1 MDCIEA
7 AFAAS
12 IAFWGLKVLPLESN
26 HFVAGDESHLPA
38 LVMSGTQKTPSHLR
52 EGPAEQAGFS

>member
-1 MDCIEA
+1 
-7 AFAAS
+7 
-12 IAFWGLKVLPLESN
+12 LESN